1 MQPRLPSELFGTRR
15 SIRNS
20 RRLEN
25 ESENPVVAGKFEVRH
40 IGDHDGTIVR
50 YNFLDNRF
58 ARTLGFFSQ
67 SLLVRLLQEIA
78 TQPMMRKSRFEEMNR
93 MA

>member
-20 RRLEN
+20 REIGERIG
-25 ESENPVVAGKFEVRH
+25 ESSRRRKVRSSPH
-40 IGDHDGTIVR
+40 RRSRRNDR
-50 YNFLDNRF
+50 SDNRF